1 MTAPAYT
8 QPALMAVASI
18 AHALAHAPIELVAAF
33 AEGAERREG

>member
-1 MTAPAYT
+1 MSDWPTRDR
-8 QPALMAVASI
+8 MAVASI